1 MNVGATQP
9 QQPAQNV
16 QPTPVTNQTVVAE
29 SQEPAAPVQQVQQ
42 AEVTPVAQPAPAVA
56 PAQPVQEVVV
66 QQPEAAPAPVPVAT
80 SEAAPQP
87 VVQEAQP
94 VQQVAQPVQEPVVAT
109 VPETAPVQ
117 QVQQVEA
124 TPVAQP
130 TPQVVEQVPV
140 QQPVQTVTTVTET
153 PATHTDIVAQD
164 AINPLVNEAA
174 PVEVAQTAPT
184 PESTATPNGVISPS
198 VPLTA
203 NGGAIDS
210 SNVGFVAVSAP
221 PKKKKNK
228 PLIIT
233 IVLVVLVALA
243 ALGYFVIYPFVVNKF
258 FSDPK
263 KVYETV
269 IRTAFNEL
277 SSNTTEFIHN
287 KAKYELNFSFDSNM
301 PTLQSYGGYTY
312 GITVGMDPENE
323 AAETKFLAINKNN
336 QSVSYESYL
345 KDGKK
350 YLKYHNKSDYIYA
363 GEANLEEADKF
374 YGIFSF
380 SDLLE
385 GSKNANSEDVNYLIN
400 KVADLLIASIDESK
414 LSKEEASINVNGE
427 TLKVINNKYQIDEA
441 TATAMVK
448 HIVSGIAD
456 DDKAVEILAQVLET
470 EASTLKE
477 TLKSALE
484 TEDTEDAEDE
494 DDSEEIVYTM
504 SIYTTMG
511 ISPSVVGYGL
521 KTNTDDDSIHYYSTD
536 DYFEFKVYSV
546 TKDTETNKE
555 VTNTFD
561 VIGKTTNGKTKVTVS
576 LNDNEI
582 LTMDVKDWT
591 DTTKNFDY
599 TVKIDDESTI
609 TGNFKLVKDS
619 NDKRLKYSLE
629 FSLQMGDQFI
639 AVVLDFTED
648 WTCTIANID
657 TGSAV
662 TLSDD
667 QINEYHE
674 GFLLDLYETPI
685 GELFKTVSGDV
696 TPSISDYYDEPIGEL
711 DYSY

>member
-1 MNVGATQP
+1 MNEQNNLNVGVAQP
-9 QQPAQNV
+9 QQPVQPT
-16 QPTPVTNQTVVAE
+16 QPTPVTNQVVE
-29 SQEPAAPVQQVQQ
+29 PGVQEPKPVVQQEQQ
-42 AEVTPVAQPAPAVA
+42 VPATPVVQPAPAVV
-56 PAQPVQEVVV
+56 PAQPIQEK
-66 QQPEAAPAPVPVAT
+66 AT
-80 SEAAPQP
+80 DS
-87 VVQEAQP
+87 
-94 VQQVAQPVQEPVVAT
+94 

-124 TPVAQP
+124 APVAQP
-130 TPQVVEQVPV
+130 TPQAGEQAPV
-140 QQPVQTVTTVTET
+140 QQPPVAPAAQPVPNVTENI
-153 PATHTDIVAQD
+153 ATHTDIVAQEV
-164 AINPLVNEAA
+164 INPLANETV
-174 PVEVAQTAPT
+174 PVESVQAVAT
-184 PESTATPNGVISPS
+184 PVNTATPSGVISPS

-233 IVLVVLVALA
+233 IVLLVLVGLA
-243 ALGYFVIYPFVVNKF
+243 ALGYFVIYPFVINKF

-269 IRTAFNEL
+269 IKNAFNEL
-277 SSNTTEFIHN
+277 TSNATEFIHN

-312 GITVGMDPENE
+312 GITLGVDPENE
-323 AAETKFLAINKNN
+323 TAETKFLAINKNN

-350 YLKYHNKSDYIYA
+350 YLKYHNKTDYIYA
-363 GEANLEEADKF
+363 GEANLKEADKF

-380 SDLLE
+380 EDLLE
-385 GSKNANSEDVNYLIN
+385 GAKNANSEDVNYLIN
-400 KVADLLIASIDESK
+400 KVADLLIASIDETK

-427 TLKVINNKYQIDEA
+427 TLKVINNKYQIDEE
-441 TATAMVK
+441 TATAMIK

-456 DDKAVEILAQVLET
+456 DDKSMEILAQLLEM
-470 EASTLKE
+470 EPSTLKE
-477 TLKSALE
+477 NLKSALE
-484 TEDTEDAEDE
+484 DEDTEEDE
-494 DDSEEIVYTM
+494 EDSEEIVYTM
-504 SIYTTMG
+504 SIYTKMG
-511 ISPSVVGYGL
+511 INPAVVGYGL
-521 KTNTDDDSIHYYSTD
+521 TSSADDNSIHYYSTD
-536 DYFEFKVYSV
+536 NYFEFKIYSV
-546 TKDTETNKE
+546 NKDTETNKE

-561 VIGKTTNGKTKVTVS
+561 VIGKTSNGKTKVNVS
-576 LNDNEI
+576 LNNNEI
-582 LTMDVKDWT
+582 LTMNVKDWT

-599 TVKIDDESTI
+599 TVKIDEDSTI
-609 TGNFKLVKDS
+609 TGNFKLVKDN

-639 AVVLDFTED
+639 AVVVDFTED
-648 WTCTIANID
+648 WTCKIANID

-674 GFLLDLYETPI
+674 EFLLDLYDTPI

-696 TPSISDYYDEPIGEL
+696 TPGISDYYDEPTGEL
-711 DYSY
+711 DYNY